1 MNDNIIVYE
10 SCRNL
15 RALGRQALSGK
26 WKLAALGTLL
36 YGLLVIVPVIILDEI
51 FGNGEPTAVST
62 IYSMLVTGPMS
73 LGYISFAVSIFRN
86 RQTSPAEVLY
96 GFERFG
102 KALGLYLLMS
112 LFILLWTLL
121 FIIPGIIAAY
131 RYSLSFFILAD
142 NPDIGIMQ
150 AINESK
156 RMMRGNKWKLFC
168 LELSFIGWM
177 LLCIPTL
184 GIGFLWLLPYITAS
198 ITAFY
203 DIANGSLRRK
213 ERRLG
218 WEGELAYR
226 GEGWEG
232 ESREGHKEDPN
243 GEPKTEASE
252 TKSLKAPGPGAE
264 DHRLPGEDDR

>member
-36 YGLLVIVPVIILDEI
+36 YVVLVMIPVIILDWI
-51 FGNGEPTAVST
+51 FGDGEPTAVST
-62 IYSMLVTGPMS
+62 IYSLLVTGPMT
-73 LGYISFAVSIFRN
+73 LGYITFALSLFRS
-86 RQTSPAEVLY
+86 RETSPAEVLY

-112 LFILLWTLL
+112 VLILLWTLL

-131 RYSLSFFILAD
+131 RYSMSFFILAD
-142 NPDIGIMQ
+142 NPDIGIME

-156 RMMRGNKWKLFC
+156 RMMRGNKLKLFC
-168 LELSFIGWM
+168 LELSFIGWI

-184 GIGFLWLLPYITAS
+184 GIGFIWLLPYMTVS

-213 ERRLG
+213 ERRFG
-218 WEGELAYR
+218 VEDGPAYR
-226 GEGWEG
+226 GEAIE
-232 ESREGHKEDPN
+232 
-243 GEPKTEASE
+243 
-252 TKSLKAPGPGAE
+252 APGPDTEDRGNSGAE
-264 DHRLPGEDDR
+264 DQAEDH